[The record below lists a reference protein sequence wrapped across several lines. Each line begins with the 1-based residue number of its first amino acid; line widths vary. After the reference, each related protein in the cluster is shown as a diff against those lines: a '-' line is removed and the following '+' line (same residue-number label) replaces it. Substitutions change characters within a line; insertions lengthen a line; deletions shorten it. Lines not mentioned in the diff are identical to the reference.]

1 LAAAGQQRG
10 VVVGRVQAIDADGE
24 FQRRQVEEIDHR
36 HPAGMQGE
44 DHNFPVG
51 VRQWRDLGTA
61 CAKAR
66 RSVKTV
72 REVNVK
78 SQIVEDKPGRANRDP
93 GPGPARSPA
102 GKPIL
107 TQHIDVPRQIGIVL
121 PLLAGKQ
128 HVIGIGRQPRS

>member
-1 LAAAGQQRG
+1 MPASAAAGPQRG
-10 VVVGRVQAIDADGE
+10 VVVGSVPAIDADGE

-72 REVNVK
+72 QEVNIET
-78 SQIVEDKPGRANRDP
+78 QIVEDKPGRANRIRVP
-93 GPGPARSPA
+93 VQPEALVASLSSPS
-102 GKPIL
+102 
-107 TQHIDVPRQIGIVL
+107 T
-121 PLLAGKQ
+121 
-128 HVIGIGRQPRS
+128 